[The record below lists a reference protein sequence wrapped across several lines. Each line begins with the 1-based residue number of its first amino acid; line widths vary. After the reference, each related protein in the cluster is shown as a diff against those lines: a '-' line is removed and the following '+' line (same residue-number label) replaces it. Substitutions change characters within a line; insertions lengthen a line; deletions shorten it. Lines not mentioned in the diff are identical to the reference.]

1 MTKESTRN
9 LIAPRDLL
17 ERALSSL
24 KGIRVWF
31 SSQADAVSMRNRM
44 ASVKTEDRKKST
56 KLYGPEN
63 PLYNRSAYDDLA
75 IVLKPGELSVGE
87 EIQYLLGL
95 APEEALAGVWMYI
108 LPEGQSDRGFI
119 IEDL

>member
-75 IVLKPGELSVGE
+75 IVLKAGELSVGE
-87 EIQYLLGL
+87 EIQHLLGL

-108 LPEGQSDRGFI
+108 LPSGQSDRGFI